1 MSTMIPILSDLL
13 NYLKTNDEKYLDI
26 KYHKSQRYALMN
38 MLESINIP
46 EDENDYSRGYREGAI
61 KVLEKWLQNEEN
73 KAFSQNINY
82 KKKID

>member
-1 MSTMIPILSDLL
+1 MIPILSDLL
-13 NYLKTNDEKYLDI
+13 NYLKTDDEKYLNN

-46 EDENDYSRGYREGAI
+46 EDENDYSRGYREGTI

>member
-1 MSTMIPILSDLL
+1 MIPILSDLL
-13 NYLKTNDEKYLDI
+13 NYLKTDDEKYLNN

-38 MLESINIP
+38 MLEGLNIP
-46 EDENDYSRGYREGAI
+46 EEESDYSRGYKEGVI
-61 KVLEKWLQNEEN
+61 KSFEKWLQNEEN

>member
-13 NYLKTNDEKYLDI
+13 NYLKTDDEKYLNN